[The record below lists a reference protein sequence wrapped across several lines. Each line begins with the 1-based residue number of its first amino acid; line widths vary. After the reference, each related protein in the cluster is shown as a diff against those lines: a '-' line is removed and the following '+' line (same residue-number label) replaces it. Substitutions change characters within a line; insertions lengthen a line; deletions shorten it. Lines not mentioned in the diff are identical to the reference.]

1 MSLFLFDFAFS
12 AMINLLMLMVTLM
25 VATLV
30 TIIVAMV
37 TTNIFTALQT
47 TLVLGAK
54 SSKLKLLLLLEQ
66 GFMCSY
72 VRQRDLVK
80 W

>member
-12 AMINLLMLMVTLM
+12 AMINLLMVTLM
-25 VATLV
+25 VTTLV
-30 TIIVAMV
+30 TIMVAMV
-37 TTNIFTALQT
+37 TKNIFTAQQT
-47 TLVLGAK
+47 TLALGAK
-54 SSKLKLLLLLEQ
+54 SSKFTLLILIEP

>member
-12 AMINLLMLMVTLM
+12 AMINLLMVTLM
-25 VATLV
+25 VTTLV

-37 TTNIFTALQT
+37 TTNIFTAQQT
-47 TLVLGAK
+47 TLVLGAR
-54 SSKLKLLLLLEQ
+54 SSKLKLLLLIEQ

-72 VRQRDLVK
+72 VRQRDLLK